1 MSASPPQVKV
11 VPVQKSA
18 KPPKLREAR
27 FDDYAQ
33 AAALARKFEL
43 DAEEYPAWTNL
54 WTDNPAYGQIQG
66 RFPMGWVLESA
77 DGAMAG
83 YLGNIPLMY
92 ELEGRRLLAA
102 TTRSWVVDSA
112 YRSYSLLLVGTYFQQ
127 PNVDLFLATSVNS
140 QSAMPLSVFQ
150 CARVP
155 VGAWERTLF
164 WITNPQGF
172 SESYFR
178 KKGWAAARALS
189 YPTALGMSLCDY
201 LRGSRFRDR
210 ARDVAVVS
218 CADFDGRFD
227 AFWMA
232 LRQAKSA
239 VLLGVRNREVLKW
252 HFKFALLRNEAWI
265 YTVEDRGNLAAYGVF
280 LRQDRSLVG
289 LKRVCLADFQC
300 LDQEK
305 APDILVAMLR
315 EAYER
320 CRRESVHMLEL
331 VGVTPFLERAT
342 TLASPHQRQL
352 PAWMYYYKTNDRA
365 LSAKLQNA
373 SLWEPSIFDGDSS
386 L

>member
-1 MSASPPQVKV
+1 MSAPPPIKAL
-11 VPVQKSA
+11 PVQKSS

-27 FDDYAQ
+27 FDDYVQ
-33 AAALARKFEL
+33 AAALARKFDL
-43 DAEEYPAWTNL
+43 DAEEYPAWTHL
-54 WTDNPAYGQIQG
+54 WTDNPAYQEIKGKV
-66 RFPMGWVLESA
+66 PMGWVLETA
-77 DGAMAG
+77 EGAMAG
-83 YLGNIPLMY
+83 YLGNIPLLY

-112 YRSYSLLLVGTYFQQ
+112 YRPYSLLLVGTYFEQ
-127 PNVDLFLATSVNS
+127 PNVDLFLPTSVNS

-155 VGAWERTLF
+155 VGDWDRTLF
-164 WITNPQGF
+164 WITEPQGF
-172 SESYFR
+172 AESYF
-178 KKGWAAARALS
+178 KKKSWAAAKALS
-189 YPTALGMSLCDY
+189 YPAAFGMSLRDY
-201 LRGSRFRDR
+201 LRGSRFENRTRDI
-210 ARDVAVVS
+210 AVIS
-218 CADFDGRFD
+218 CPDFDGRFD
-227 AFWMA
+227 AFWSA
-232 LRQAKSA
+232 LRQAKSEI
-239 VLLGVRNREVLKW
+239 LLAVRNREVLKW

-265 YTVEDRGNLAAYGVF
+265 YAVEDHGNLVAYGVF

-300 LDQEK
+300 LDPEK
-305 APDILVAMLR
+305 ASSILVAMLR
-315 EAYER
+315 EAYDR

-342 TLASPHQRQL
+342 ASASPHQRQL

-365 LSAKLQNA
+365 LSAKLQDA

>member
-1 MSASPPQVKV
+1 MSAPPQVKAL
-11 VPVQKSA
+11 PAQKSS

-33 AAALARKFEL
+33 AAALARKFDL

-54 WTDNPAYGQIQG
+54 WTDNPAYREVQG
-66 RFPMGWVLESA
+66 RVPMGWVLETA
-77 DGAMAG
+77 EGRMAG

-92 ELEGRRLLAA
+92 ELEGRQLLAA
-102 TTRSWVVDSA
+102 TTRSWVVDSD
-112 YRSYSLLLVGTYFQQ
+112 YRPYSLLLVGTYFQQ
-127 PNVDLFLATSVNS
+127 PNVDLFLPTSVNS

-150 CARVP
+150 CARAP
-155 VGAWERTLF
+155 VGSWDRTLF

-189 YPTALGMSLCDY
+189 YPTAFGMSLRDY
-201 LRGSRFRDR
+201 LRGSRFRNR
-210 ARDVAVVS
+210 TRDVAVVS
-218 CADFDGRFD
+218 CSDFDHRFD
-227 AFWMA
+227 AFWSA
-232 LRQAKSA
+232 LRQAKSGI
-239 VLLGVRNREVLKW
+239 LLAVRNREVLKW

-265 YTVEDRGNLAAYGVF
+265 YTVEDQGRLVAYGVF

-300 LDQEK
+300 LDPEK
-305 APDILVAMLR
+305 SSSILVAMLR
-315 EAYER
+315 EAYDR

-331 VGVTPFLERAT
+331 VGVTPFLETAT
-342 TLASPHQRQL
+342 SSASPHQRQL
-352 PAWMYYYKTNDRA
+352 PAWMYYYKANDRA
-365 LSAKLQNA
+365 LSEKLQNA
-373 SLWEPSIFDGDSS
+373 ALWEPSIFDGDSS